1 MDQPSLGMPN
11 REYYIDEDTRAKT
24 EPGYRQYMTDLMTMI
39 AGDMADPTRINTV
52 VNEVIDVF
60 E

>member
-1 MDQPSLGMPN
+1 MPN

-39 AGDMADPTRINTV
+39 AGDLADSSRIDTV
-52 VNEVIDVF
+52 VDEVINAF
-60 E
+60 A